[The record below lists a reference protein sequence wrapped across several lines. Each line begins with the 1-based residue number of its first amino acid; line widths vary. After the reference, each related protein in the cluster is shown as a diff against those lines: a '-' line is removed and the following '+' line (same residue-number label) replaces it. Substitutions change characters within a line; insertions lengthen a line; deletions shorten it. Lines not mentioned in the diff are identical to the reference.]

1 MLWSYVME
9 KQSSSRSRLRRAYD
23 SLCAGELY
31 LAAALFIL
39 IVVLVFI
46 SALTRKIGLPIQWTM
61 DVTKLC
67 FAWLAFLSGD
77 IALRLGVLPG
87 IDMFVIKLPPKV
99 RIVLAY
105 LVKVFMF
112 ALLVFF
118 VYYGF
123 KLASSNVKR
132 TFQTLHISYSFV
144 TMSLPVCSVLMMFSL
159 ISNTV
164 DDFKKKSDR

>member
-1 MLWSYVME
+1 ME

-112 ALLVFF
+112 TLLVFF
-118 VYYGF
+118 CLLRVQACI
-123 KLASSNVKR
+123 LQCEENVPNIAYQLFICNNEPSGLLGTDDVLFDIQYSR
-132 TFQTLHISYSFV
+132 RFQKEI
-144 TMSLPVCSVLMMFSL
+144 
-159 ISNTV
+159 
-164 DDFKKKSDR
+164 R